1 MKRFFSIVCILLVL
15 LMCCACGI
23 SVPEVLFI
31 PDAVLMDSQNITG
44 ATFAIC
50 FNYLYNGK
58 LPEFE
63 VISIDGEGLE
73 NITYTCEDVTSD
85 FELDTKYKGYKMGSQ
100 CVEIVYD
107 KTAIGKT
114 MTVNS
119 IKFKV
124 DGVEKSLNL
133 EHPLTFTPLSE
144 DDNAGFLWGAQVIK
158 SCGVDSEIAFAYTAE
173 VDATVKSFSIGKYAE
188 LDDLTVSIDE
198 DSDGEVDKL
207 IGGAECMPLEISKG
221 YTVIIRGKVAS
232 EYYTGYQNIYT
243 TSVLRYSYSGND
255 YEQHHGLFIE
265 GVSNEELV
273 HSAIEYILDNGLGE

>member
-1 MKRFFSIVCILLVL
+1 MKRFFSIVCILIVL

-23 SVPEVLFI
+23 SGSEVLFI

-44 ATFAIC
+44 ATFVIC

-144 DDNAGFLWGAQVIK
+144 DVNAGFLWGAQVIR
-158 SCGVDSEIAFAYTAE
+158 SCSVDSEIAFAYTAE

-188 LDDLTVSIDE
+188 HYKALQTSEQLWLLSVAGLSC
-198 DSDGEVDKL
+198 L
-207 IGGAECMPLEISKG
+207 ISANILSPLHGIFPSGYFLGLYANRQFLGG
-221 YTVIIRGKVAS
+221 
-232 EYYTGYQNIYT
+232 
-243 TSVLRYSYSGND
+243 
-255 YEQHHGLFIE
+255 HF
-265 GVSNEELV
+265 
-273 HSAIEYILDNGLGE
+273 